1 MSSINCALGA
11 ADASPV
17 PAVSASLAPTAQ
29 TRSPQR
35 SKSLS
40 LTQSTEEQLYILTAL
55 RASLAVHH
63 ELLDDPDLMMV
74 LAEGETSLLEF
85 IDLML
90 EADLHDEALLDGLKL
105 QRDTLSVRLHRFN
118 ERRSSRRAVLEQS
131 LLLLEKKSL
140 ERPIG
145 TLTLSN
151 RPPVVVVEEEAQIPA
166 RFFDLRPTLN
176 KRSLKEALDAGED
189 IAGARLS
196 NGSVSL
202 TLRRR

>member
-1 MSSINCALGA
+1 MSSL
-11 ADASPV
+11 DASTGAPNAG
-17 PAVSASLAPTAQ
+17 PTSVSAASAALV
-29 TRSPQR
+29 PQAR
-35 SKSLS
+35 LLRKSKSLS
-40 LTQSTEEQLYILTAL
+40 LTQSAEEQLGILTAL
-55 RASLAVHH
+55 KASLEVHH

-74 LAEGETSLLEF
+74 LAEGETSLLEV

-90 EADLHDEALLDGLKL
+90 EADFHDEAFFDGLKT
-105 QRDTLSVRLHRFN
+105 QKDTLSVRLHRLN
-118 ERRSSRRAVLEQS
+118 ERRASRRVVLEQA
-131 LLLLEKKSL
+131 LLLLERKSL

-145 TLTLSN
+145 TLSLSN
-151 RPPVVVVEEEAQIPA
+151 RPPIVVIEEEAQIPA

-189 IAGARLS
+189 VAGARLS

>member
-1 MSSINCALGA
+1 MSSLLSADSA
-11 ADASPV
+11 ADAG
-17 PAVSASLAPTAQ
+17 SASAAPVSQ
-29 TRSPQR
+29 PRSPR
-35 SKSLS
+35 TFKSLS
-40 LTQSTEEQLYILTAL
+40 LVQSTEEQLRILTAL
-55 RASLAVHH
+55 RASLEVHH

-74 LAEGETSLLEF
+74 LAEGETSLLEA

-90 EADLHDEALLDGLKL
+90 EADLYDEALLDGLKA
-105 QRDTLSVRLHRFN
+105 QKDTLSVRLHRFT
-118 ERRSSRRAVLEQS
+118 ERRSSRRAVLEQA
-131 LLLLEKKSL
+131 LLLLERKSL